1 MTEDSN
7 QDTKN
12 GLSGRDMTDF
22 PRLPYGV
29 SHISEIVAVI
39 VAEVERRQAGRG
51 ETETDETIRGDG
63 RYAAAPEKAGF
74 ND

>member
-1 MTEDSN
+1 MTENSN
-7 QDTKN
+7 QDTKD
-12 GLSGRDMTDF
+12 GLSGRDITDF

-39 VAEVERRQAGRG
+39 VAEVEKRQAERG